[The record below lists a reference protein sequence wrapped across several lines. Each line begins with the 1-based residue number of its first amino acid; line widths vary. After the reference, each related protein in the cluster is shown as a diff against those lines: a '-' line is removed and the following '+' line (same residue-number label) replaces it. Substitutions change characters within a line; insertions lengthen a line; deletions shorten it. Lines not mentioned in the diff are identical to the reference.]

1 MATKILVVDDEPEM
15 ADLLQSALARE
26 GYEVLSA
33 LDAREGLQQA
43 FTFRPDLI
51 LLDIMMPGM
60 DGWEMLSRLREFSSV
75 PVVMLTA
82 LQGQEAIVQGLD
94 TGADD
99 YITKPF
105 RIQELKARVRA
116 TLRRASLPPSSDAT
130 PLLFDGGQLVI
141 DPSAHQVT
149 VRGEV
154 VDLTPTEYKLL
165 LFLAHNAG
173 RVMTYGQILDGVWGP
188 GYEDS
193 LTNVKVF
200 VRQLRRKIEA
210 DPSRPRYILTQRGA
224 GYYLVRN

>member
-1 MATKILVVDDEPEM
+1 MTAKILVVDDEPEM
-15 ADLLQSALARE
+15 AYLLESALIRE

-33 LDAREGLQQA
+33 LDARSGLEKA
-43 FTFRPDLI
+43 FKFQPDLI

-60 DGWEMLSRLREFSSV
+60 DGWEMLSRLREFSNI

-82 LQGQEAIVQGLD
+82 LQGVDAIVQGLD

-105 RIQELKARVRA
+105 RIQELQARVRA
-116 TLRRASLPPSSDAT
+116 ALRRAALPPTENAHL
-130 PLLFDGGQLVI
+130 LLFDGGHLVI
-141 DPSAHQVT
+141 DPSARQVT
-149 VRGEV
+149 VRGKR

-165 LFLAHNAG
+165 LYLARNAG
-173 RVMTYGQILDGVWGP
+173 RTLTHEQILDNVWGP

-200 VRQLRRKIEA
+200 IRQLRCKIEA
-210 DPSRPRYILTQRGA
+210 DPSNPRYILTQRGS
-224 GYYLVRN
+224 GYCLART

>member
-1 MATKILVVDDEPEM
+1 MATKILVIDDEPEM
-15 ADLLQSALARE
+15 AYLLENALNRE

-33 LDAREGLQQA
+33 PDARAGLQQA
-43 FTFRPDLI
+43 FAFRPDLI

-60 DGWEMLSRLREFSSV
+60 DGWEMLRRLREFSSV

-82 LQGQEAIVQGLD
+82 LQGEDAIVQGLD

-105 RIQELKARVRA
+105 RIQELKARIRA
-116 TLRRASLPPSSDAT
+116 ALRRASLSPSESAA
-130 PLLFDGGQLVI
+130 PLIFDGGHLVI
-141 DPSAHQVT
+141 DPSAHQLT
-149 VRGEV
+149 VRGER

-165 LFLAHNAG
+165 LYLARNAG
-173 RVMTYGQILDGVWGP
+173 RVLTYSQILDGVWGP

-200 VRQLRRKIEA
+200 IRQLRRKIEA
-210 DPSRPRYILTQRGA
+210 DPGHPRYILTQRGS
-224 GYYLVRN
+224 GYYLAKI

>member
-15 ADLLQSALARE
+15 ADLLKSALVRE

-33 LDAREGLQQA
+33 PGAREGLQQA
-43 FTFRPDLI
+43 FSFRPDLI

-116 TLRRASLPPSSDAT
+116 ALRRASLPPSSDAS
-130 PLLFDGGQLVI
+130 PLMFDGGQLVI
-141 DPSAHQVT
+141 DPTAHQVT
-149 VRGEV
+149 LCGDA
-154 VDLTPTEYKLL
+154 VDLTPTEYKLFL
-165 LFLAHNAG
+165 YLAHNAG
-173 RVMTYGQILDGVWGP
+173 RVLSYGQILDAVWGP

-200 VRQLRRKIEA
+200 IRQLRRKIEP
-210 DPSRPRYILTQRGA
+210 DPSQPRYIMTQRGA
-224 GYYLVRN
+224 GYYLAKH